1 MRARD
6 RTDGSG
12 RVGGCGAFARR
23 GAAIASLVWLAACS
37 TTSPTASAPSD
48 SAPSHPPSNLALLPD
63 PVPRTEPPSKYGN
76 KSPYEVLGK
85 TYYVMPSPGNYREYG
100 TASWYGTKFH
110 GQSTSSGE
118 PYDMYQLTAAHRSL
132 PIPSYVRITNLDNK
146 KTAIVR
152 VNDRGPFHSERLIDV
167 SYAAAVKLGF
177 ADRGTAR
184 VVVEVVDGS
193 DSIDTRVAKEEP
205 TPPRTTAPMPVT
217 MPVTT
222 LAGIPPEPAVPTGAQ
237 IFLQAGAF
245 RDPAGAQR
253 LRDDLI
259 ALVGDGVSVQR
270 TADEQYY
277 RVRIGPLARMSEATR
292 LQALI
297 VGASHPKPMIVRE

>member
-1 MRARD
+1 MRVGNRGDSALSVAIPVAIRIVATALLLCIAACETTTKAP
-6 RTDGSG
+6 TDG
-12 RVGGCGAFARR
+12 AP
-23 GAAIASLVWLAACS
+23 
-37 TTSPTASAPSD
+37 TSP
-48 SAPSHPPSNLALLPD
+48 PPNLASLPD
-63 PVPRTEPPSKYGN
+63 PVPHAETPSKYGN
-76 KSPYEVLGK
+76 KSPYQVLGK

-118 PYDMYQLTAAHRSL
+118 PYDMYKLTAAHRSL
-132 PIPSYVRITNLDNK
+132 PIPSYVRITNLDNH
-146 KTAIVR
+146 KTAILR

-193 DSIDTRVAKEEP
+193 DSLDTRVAQA
-205 TPPRTTAPMPVT
+205 TPSQSTNTVTALT
-217 MPVTT
+217 D
-222 LAGIPPEPAVPTGAQ
+222 IPPEPAVPSPGQ

-245 RDPAGAQR
+245 RDPAGAER
-253 LRDDLI
+253 LRDDLST
-259 ALVGDGVSVQR
+259 LVGNGVSVQR
-270 TADEQYY
+270 TSDEKYY
-277 RVRIGPLARMSEATR
+277 RVRIGPLAQMSEATR
-292 LQALI
+292 LQELI

>member
-1 MRARD
+1 MTARAR
-6 RTDGSG
+6 REFV
-12 RVGGCGAFARR
+12 VGTAAFAWR
-23 GAAIASLVWLAACS
+23 GAAFASLIWIAGCS
-37 TTSPTASAPSD
+37 TTSPTPSGSSD
-48 SAPSHPPSNLALLPD
+48 SAPAHPPSNLALLPD
-63 PVPRTEPPSKYGN
+63 PVPRTEPRSRYGN

-85 TYYVMPSPGNYREYG
+85 TYYVMPTLGNYREYG

-132 PIPSYVRITNLDNK
+132 PIPSYVRITNLDNH

-184 VVVEVVDGS
+184 VVVEVIDGS
-193 DSIDTRVAKEEP
+193 DSIDTRVAKQETTVPHATVSAP
-205 TPPRTTAPMPVT
+205 TSA
-217 MPVTT
+217 
-222 LAGIPPEPAVPTGAQ
+222 LAAVPPEPAVPSGGQ

-245 RDPAGAQR
+245 RDPAGADR
-253 LRDDLI
+253 LRDDLV
-259 ALVGDGVSVQR
+259 ALVGDSVSVQR
-270 TADEQYY
+270 TSDAKYY
-277 RVRIGPLARMSEATR
+277 RVRVGPVGQMSEATR

-297 VGASHPKPMIVRE
+297 VSASHPKPMIVRE